1 METPNISTPMT
12 KLAVTQRCCEWMA
25 LMNIVG
31 SFVMLPTA
39 AMMEIVTRGELDDL
53 DTATTKMAESWTNGP
68 ACNTSYCVLLSENEV
83 AVLAKLV
90 SGFDD
95 VLMAHSEELLR
106 KAPEAFAWKYEQMGL
121 LKRNLKLYAKPH
133 TNSEKKHNGD
143 DATHDTETGGGAG
156 Q

>member
-1 METPNISTPMT
+1 MT
-12 KLAVTQRCCEWMA
+12 EIAVTQRCCEWMA
-25 LMNIVG
+25 LINIVR
-31 SFVMLPTA
+31 SFAMLPIA
-39 AMMEIVTRGELDDL
+39 AMMEIVTLGELEDL
-53 DTATTKMAESWTNGP
+53 DNATTKMRNSWPNGP

-95 VLMAHSEELLR
+95 VLMAQSEELLR
-106 KAPEAFAWKYEQMGL
+106 RAPEAFASKYEQIGL
-121 LKRNLKLYAKPH
+121 IKRNLKLYAKPH